1 MMVPYYIQQIGL
13 LDLFLISAVEIAFIW
28 FFFPKEF
35 IGKVFSMIGAVN
47 LIKLGAMTLI
57 FPSIP
62 PMTENLYQMLLVE
75 VTIVFILGIIIST
88 LIYEKEQ
95 WAMTRESAG
104 ALAFRIT
111 GISSLVWVTYKSL
124 QPYQYFPTY
133 LASSDRSIETSVI
146 EILPIPNL
154 LPSFTIFG
162 LFILCLGFLILFIR
176 YKSSY
181 FSNT

>member
-35 IGKVFSMIGAVN
+35 IGKVFSMVGAVN

-62 PMTENLYQMLLVE
+62 SMTENLYQMLLVE

-95 WAMTRESAG
+95 WAVTRESAG

-111 GISSLVWVTYKSL
+111 GISSLIWVTYKSL
-124 QPYQYFPTY
+124 QPYQSFPPY
-133 LASSDRSIETSVI
+133 LVSSNSLLETSVTKI
-146 EILPIPNL
+146 SPIPDI
-154 LPSFTIFG
+154 LPSFAIFG
-162 LFILCLGFLILFIR
+162 LLILSLGFLILFIR
-176 YKSSY
+176 YKSNY

>member
-35 IGKVFSMIGAVN
+35 VGKVFSMVGAVN

-124 QPYQYFPTY
+124 HPYQVFPTY
-133 LASSDRSIETSVI
+133 LRSFNGITEMSVTD
-146 EILPIPNL
+146 ILPVPGL
-154 LPSFTIFG
+154 LSSFTIFG
-162 LFILCLGFLILFIR
+162 LLILSLGLLILFIR
-176 YKSSY
+176 YKTSY

>member
-1 MMVPYYIQQIGL
+1 MIDPFYFQQIGL
-13 LDLFLISAVEIAFIW
+13 LDLLVISTVEIAFIW

-35 IGKVFSMIGAVN
+35 IGKVFSMVGAIN

-62 PMTENLYQMLLVE
+62 PITESFYQMLLVD

-95 WAMTRESAG
+95 WALSRESAG

-111 GISSLVWVTYKSL
+111 GISSLIWITYKSL
-124 QPYQYFPTY
+124 QPYQYFSVQ
-133 LASSDRSIETSVI
+133 LSSLNSISEASVERV
-146 EILPIPNL
+146 LPISNL
-154 LPSFTIFG
+154 FPSFALFG
-162 LFILCLGFLILFIR
+162 LLILGLGFLILFIR

-181 FSNT
+181 FSET

>member
-35 IGKVFSMIGAVN
+35 IGKVFSMVGAVN
-47 LIKLGAMTLI
+47 LIKLGAMTLL

-62 PMTENLYQMLLVE
+62 PITENLYQMLLVE

-95 WAMTRESAG
+95 WALTRESAG

-111 GISSLVWVTYKSL
+111 GISSLIWVTYKSL

-133 LASSDRSIETSVI
+133 LASFNSIPEVSI
-146 EILPIPNL
+146 AKSIPIPNL
-154 LPSFTIFG
+154 LPSFSIFG
-162 LFILCLGFLILFIR
+162 FAIKAATLQIR
-176 YKSSY
+176 DLSS
-181 FSNT
+181 FTVRRS